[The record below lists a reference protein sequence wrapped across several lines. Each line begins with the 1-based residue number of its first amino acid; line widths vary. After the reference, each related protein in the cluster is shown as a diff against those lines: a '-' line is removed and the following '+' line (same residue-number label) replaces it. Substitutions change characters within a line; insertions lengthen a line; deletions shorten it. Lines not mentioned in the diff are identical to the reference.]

1 MSRFVLDPRLEKDS
15 LPLGNLRICHVRLMK
30 DARWPW
36 LLLIPQVADTS
47 ELYTLSNRQL
57 EQASRDTADVSW
69 ALKQVTDCDSINS
82 GALGNIVEQ
91 LHIHV
96 VARNVGDP
104 NWPNPIW
111 GYGSAQPYND
121 EQRMKLITELAAK
134 LFRRK

>member
-15 LPLGNLRICHVRLMK
+15 IPLGNLRLCHVRLMK
-30 DARWPW
+30 DSRWPW
-36 LLLIPQVADTS
+36 LLLIPQVADMS
-47 ELYTLSNRQL
+47 ELYSLSNRQL

-96 VARNVGDP
+96 VARSKGDP
-104 NWPNPIW
+104 NWPNPVW
-111 GYGSAQPYND
+111 GYGQKEDYEVN
-121 EQRMKLITELAAK
+121 ERMRLITPLSTK
-134 LFRRK
+134 LFKRS